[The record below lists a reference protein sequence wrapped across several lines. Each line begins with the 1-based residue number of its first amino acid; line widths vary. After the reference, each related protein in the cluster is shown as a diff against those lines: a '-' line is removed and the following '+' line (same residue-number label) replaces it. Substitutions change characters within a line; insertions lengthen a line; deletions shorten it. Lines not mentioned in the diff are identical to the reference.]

1 MADITKLED
10 LVDPQV
16 LADMII
22 EKLKAKISVIGY
34 AKLDTTLSGRAG
46 SEITVP
52 KRKFEGMAV
61 EVGEGEEIP
70 IRKLIDGIV
79 KYAIK
84 KVGIGTEVTDE
95 AIVSGL
101 GDPVADSVMAIVNSI
116 LAKLDVDAMTEL
128 LKSDTV
134 LADDGELDYE
144 AIVNGVDLFDEEEI
158 SDKVCEMFSSICTFA
173 EDVYNSS
180 NYELIDMLEAFIQEN
195 YRDEDMS
202 LLLLAEHFNLT
213 TGYISRIFKKCR
225 QVNFKDYL
233 SAYRIEKATEIMNI
247 MPDVRISELAKQVGY
262 DNVQRFVRNF
272 KKLKQVSPSEYRE
285 KIKEKIDE

>member
-128 LKSDTV
+128 L
-134 LADDGELDYE
+134 E
-144 AIVNGVDLFDEEEI
+144 
-158 SDKVCEMFSSICTFA
+158 
-173 EDVYNSS
+173 
-180 NYELIDMLEAFIQEN
+180 
-195 YRDEDMS
+195 
-202 LLLLAEHFNLT
+202 
-213 TGYISRIFKKCR
+213 
-225 QVNFKDYL
+225 
-233 SAYRIEKATEIMNI
+233 
-247 MPDVRISELAKQVGY
+247 
-262 DNVQRFVRNF
+262 
-272 KKLKQVSPSEYRE
+272 
-285 KIKEKIDE
+285 